1 MNKIL
6 FYLWVF
12 LSSILSCYSTKNKTT
27 TINQGIEGYIYF
39 VSGNQMPSP
48 GKKLP
53 PPKGIRTTLYIYT
66 LTNLTQVKRQDQ
78 SAYYSA
84 IYTKLISKVESDSGG
99 YFTIQLKP
107 GKYSL
112 FTKTGSLFYANIF
125 DKDNNI
131 APAEVLINK
140 MTKLEIRID
149 HDATY

>member
-6 FYLWVF
+6 FYLLVF
-12 LSSILSCYSTKNKTT
+12 LLIILSCYSTKNKTST
-27 TINQGIEGYIYF
+27 LQGIEGYVYF
-39 VSGNQMPSP
+39 ISGNQMPSP
-48 GKKLP
+48 GKKP
-53 PPKGIRTTLYIYT
+53 KPPKGIKTILYIYR
-66 LTNLTQVKRQDQ
+66 LTNIAQVKRQGQ
-78 SAYYSA
+78 SSYYSA
-84 IYTKLISKVESDSGG
+84 IQTKLIKTTQSDSTG
-99 YFTIQLKP
+99 YFSVQLEP

-112 FTKTGSLFYANIF
+112 FTKTGDFFYANLF